1 LALVAMW
8 ALILLPLVFV
18 GAWVGHLRAVKEY
31 PCRTNIIPRQ
41 VPTQPRYL
49 KTIPSVLIGGA
60 VPFFVSFIE
69 LLFIL
74 KSAWQDQST
83 FYYMWGFTG
92 LSFVLICISVIEIT
106 VVMVYLALCSENYNW
121 FWRSFLVG
129 SSSSV
134 YIFIYSTWYM
144 IFRLNITGFLPRIVF
159 LFYSLLACFVYGLI
173 CGTLGFWGAYSFVW
187 RIYGSLKAD

>member
-1 LALVAMW
+1 
-8 ALILLPLVFV
+8 
-18 GAWVGHLRAVKEY
+18 
-31 PCRTNIIPRQ
+31 
-41 VPTQPRYL
+41 
-49 KTIPSVLIGGA
+49 
-60 VPFFVSFIE
+60 
-69 LLFIL
+69 
-74 KSAWQDQST
+74 
-83 FYYMWGFTG
+83 MWGFTG

-121 FWRSFLVG
+121 YYCVYLPNCCRFWRSFLVG
-129 SSSSV
+129 GSSSV

-187 RIYGSLKAD
+187 RIYG